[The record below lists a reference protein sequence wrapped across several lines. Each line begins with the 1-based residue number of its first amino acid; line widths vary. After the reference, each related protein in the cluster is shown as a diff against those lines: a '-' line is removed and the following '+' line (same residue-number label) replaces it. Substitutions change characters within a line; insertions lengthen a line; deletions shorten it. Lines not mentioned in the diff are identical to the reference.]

1 MVYNLRKLLEKTMSK
16 NSIYKNF
23 IWKFSERMAAQIVTT
38 IVSIVL
44 ARILDPSD
52 YGTIS
57 LITVFIAL
65 CNVVMVS
72 GFGNALI
79 QKKNTDTID
88 FSTVFYFN
96 LFFSFIMYVIIFIT
110 AAPISRF
117 YSIEIL
123 KPIIRVMGISVI
135 IASINSVQHAY
146 VSKKMIFRKFFF
158 STLFGTILSGIIG
171 VALALCGAGV
181 WSLVAQYMINLLVDT
196 VVLWITVKWYPTK
209 EFSLERLKELFG
221 YGWKLFVSGFLDTGY
236 NQLRTIIIGK
246 IYTARD
252 LAYYDQGQK
261 YPQLLITNIN
271 SSISSVL
278 LPTMAKEQNNI
289 DNVKKMTRMAVSV
302 SSYIL
307 WPMMVGMAVIA
318 EPFVRVLL
326 TEKWIFCVPYLRLAC
341 ITFVFWPIHTANL
354 EAIKAIGRSDIFLK
368 MEMIKKT
375 IGVIVI
381 IFSLRF
387 GVIGIAVS
395 GVINSIV
402 GCIINAIPNK
412 INLNYGLKEQLGDIL
427 PEIILSVLM
436 GIIITPIKYVL
447 KDDLVLLMGQILTGV
462 CFYLMMSIL
471 LKMKSF
477 KYIMRIISSTKE
489 G

>member
-1 MVYNLRKLLEKTMSK
+1 MSK

-23 IWKFSERMAAQIVTT
+23 MWKFAERMAAQIVTT
-38 IVSIVL
+38 VVSIVL
-44 ARILDPSD
+44 ARILDPAD

-79 QKKNTDTID
+79 QKKNTDTVD

-96 LFFSFIMYVIIFIT
+96 LLFSLVMYVIIFMT
-110 AAPISRF
+110 ASPISRF
-117 YSIEIL
+117 YGIEIL
-123 KPIIRVMGISVI
+123 KPIIRVMGLSVI

-171 VALALCGAGV
+171 VALALYGAGV
-181 WSLVAQYMINLLVDT
+181 WSLVAQYMINLTVDT

-221 YGWKLFVSGFLDTGY
+221 YGWKLFISGFLDTGY
-236 NQLRTIIIGK
+236 SQLRTIIIGK
-246 IYTARD
+246 IYTAKD

-261 YPQLLITNIN
+261 YPQLLIANIN

-278 LPTMAKEQNNI
+278 LPSMAKEQDNI
-289 DNVKKMTRMAVSV
+289 DNVKKMTRIAVSV

-307 WPMMVGMAVIA
+307 WPMMVGLAVVA
-318 EPFVRVLL
+318 EPFIRILL
-326 TEKWIFCVPYLRLAC
+326 TEKWLFCVPYLKIAC
-341 ITFVFWPIHTANL
+341 FTFVFWPIHTANL

-368 MEMIKKT
+368 MEIIKKG
-375 IGVIVI
+375 IGIALILISVK
-381 IFSLRF
+381 F
-387 GVIGIAVS
+387 GVIGIALS
-395 GVINSIV
+395 GVINSLI
-402 GCIINAIPNK
+402 GCIINSIPNK
-412 INLNYGLKEQLGDIL
+412 KILNYGLKEQFVDIL
-427 PEIILSVLM
+427 PEILLSLGM
-436 GIIITPIKYVL
+436 GLVIFPFKYMIEGDWALIII
-447 KDDLVLLMGQILTGV
+447 QILVGAS
-462 CFYLMMSIL
+462 FYIIMSIL
-471 LKMKSF
+471 LKIKAF
-477 KYIMRIISSTKE
+477 EYIIEKISKR
-489 G
+489 